1 MIRNY
6 LKIALR
12 NIRRY
17 SVHSILNI
25 SGMAIGMAC
34 AILIL
39 LLVQDE
45 WSYDRH
51 FENADNLYRIIQNG
65 NPFEKGGSPSAIS
78 PGALAHALKE
88 KFPEIIRS
96 SRYAPLSLASFKK
109 EDEYI
114 EENGAIVD
122 KDFLKMFNIELIEG
136 DISSAFN
143 EPGSMIISEKMAD
156 KYFGNGDEIGKTLT
170 MTELNMVFTI
180 TGVAKKPNNSHL
192 NFDFLIL
199 IGFSYELESLMNSWQ
214 WSCYNY
220 IELKKRT
227 DSKIFDNKI
236 RDFLKKSQGWHN
248 EISLQNTKKIH
259 LYSSGKYVQDIEG
272 HGDIT
277 YVRIMCLI
285 AVFILLIACINFM
298 NLYTAQSARR
308 SREIGL
314 RKVAGASKR
323 KIFVQFIGE
332 SLLIVF
338 IAHVIAMILVEL
350 LLPGFNN
357 LAGKQ
362 LDIDYQS
369 ANLYLGLIVVIL
381 FCGILAGS
389 YPALYLSSL
398 KPMNTIKGVINKN
411 PGNAQF
417 RKVLVIFQFSLSV
430 LLIICTLIVGNQ
442 LNYIQN
448 KSLGYNIDNIGYFA
462 NHARP
467 EGSILEDI
475 KQELLNN
482 PDIVS
487 VTRGNKP
494 VDNGNDNVQGFNW
507 AGKKESNDIPFNTL
521 SCDADYAKT
530 FQIELKEGR
539 FFSSEFSTDSFAAVI
554 NESAAEIMGFNDP
567 VGKIIF
573 TPWGFKLHI
582 IGVVKNFH
590 IKSMHYKIE
599 PLIMTLNPDIE
610 FFIRMKPDRIP
621 SIISYIKKTIQSFE
635 LPYLLKF
642 HFLADDYDDLYR
654 TEQRMSKIFGYSSFL
669 AIFISCL
676 GLIGLSSFMT
686 ERRTKEIGIRK
697 VNGSKSIEIF
707 SLLSKEYLVWVIIS
721 ILIGAPVAWYVMNR
735 WLQNFAYRINM
746 SWWVFALA
754 GIIVFVIALL
764 TVSWQ
769 SYRAACKNPVDS
781 MRYE

>member
-1 MIRNY
+1 
-6 LKIALR
+6 
-12 NIRRY
+12 
-17 SVHSILNI
+17 
-25 SGMAIGMAC
+25 MAIGMAS

-45 WSYDRH
+45 WCYDRH
-51 FENADNLYRIIQNG
+51 FKNADNLYRIIQNG
-65 NPFEKGGSPSAIS
+65 DPLEEGGSPSAIT

-88 KFPEIIRS
+88 KYPEIIGS
-96 SRYAPLSLASFKK
+96 SRYAPLPLSSFKK
-109 EDEYI
+109 GEEYI
-114 EENGAIVD
+114 EENGAVVD

-136 DISSAFN
+136 DINSAFN
-143 EPGSMIISEKMAD
+143 EPHNIIISEEMAD
-156 KYFGNGDEIGKTLT
+156 KYFGDEDEIGKTLT

-180 TGVAKKPNNSHL
+180 TGVAKKLHNSHL
-192 NFDFLIL
+192 TFDFLIL
-199 IGFSYELESLMNSWQ
+199 IGFSNELESLMNSWQ

-220 IELKKRT
+220 VELKKRT
-227 DSKIFDNKI
+227 DSKIIENKI
-236 RDFLKKSQGWHN
+236 RDFLKKSQGWN
-248 EISLQNTKKIH
+248 AEISLQNIKKIH
-259 LYSSGKYVQDIEG
+259 LYSSGKYAQDIEG
-272 HGDIT
+272 HSDIT
-277 YVRIMCLI
+277 YIRIMCLI
-285 AVFILLIACINFM
+285 ALFILLIACVNFM

-308 SREIGL
+308 AREIGL
-314 RKVAGASKR
+314 RKVAGANKR

-357 LAGKQ
+357 LVGKN
-362 LDIDYQS
+362 LDVDYQS
-369 ANLYLGLIVVIL
+369 ANLYLGLIAFIM
-381 FCGILAGS
+381 FCGVLAGS

-398 KPMNTIKGVINKN
+398 KPLNTIKGVINKN
-411 PGNAQF
+411 PGNVQF
-417 RKVLVIFQFSLSV
+417 RRVLVIFQFSLSV
-430 LLIICTLIVGNQ
+430 LLIICTLIVGKQ

-448 KSLGYNIDNIGYFA
+448 KSLGYNKDNIGYFA
-462 NHARP
+462 SHTRP
-467 EGSILEDI
+467 KGSMLEDL
-475 KQELLNN
+475 KKELLNN

-494 VDNGNDNVQGFNW
+494 VNFEINEKGFIW
-507 AGKKESNDIPFNTL
+507 AGKKESKDIPFYIL

-554 NESAAEIMGFNDP
+554 NESAAEIMGFKDP
-567 VGKIIF
+567 VGEIIS
-573 TPWGFKLHI
+573 TPWESKLNI

-590 IKSMHYKIE
+590 FKSMHYNIE

-610 FFIRMKPDRIP
+610 FFIRMKPDRVL
-621 SIISYIKKTIQSFE
+621 SIVSYIQKTIQSFD

-642 HFLADDYDDLYR
+642 HFLAEDYDNLYR
-654 TEQRMSKIFGYSSFL
+654 PEQRMSKIFGYSSFL
-669 AIFISCL
+669 AIIISCL

-697 VNGSKSIEIF
+697 VNGSKSTEIF
-707 SLLSKEYLVWVIIS
+707 SLLSKEYLTWVIIS
-721 ILIGAPVAWYVMNR
+721 ILIGSPVAWYAMNK

-746 SWWVFALA
+746 SWWVFAMA
-754 GIIVFVIALL
+754 GIIVLVIALL

-769 SYRAACKNPVDS
+769 SYRAANKNPVEAL
-781 MRYE
+781 RYE